1 MKTRNS
7 NVNFVGRDSVS
18 NTGSKLTTLFILISY
33 YFHVSLGVDQVLNT
47 IITRKSMKIKV
58 VFGKR
63 YKYKI

>member
-18 NTGSKLTTLFILISY
+18 KTGSKLTVLFILILY
-33 YFHVSLGVDQVLNT
+33 HFHVSLGVDQVLNT

-58 VFGKR
+58 VLGKR
-63 YKYKI
+63 YRYNI